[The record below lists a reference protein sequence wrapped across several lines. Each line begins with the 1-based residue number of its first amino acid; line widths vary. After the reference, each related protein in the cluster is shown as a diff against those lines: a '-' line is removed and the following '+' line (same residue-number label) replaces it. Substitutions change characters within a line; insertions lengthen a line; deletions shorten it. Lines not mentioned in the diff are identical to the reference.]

1 MKKHHAIRWTTLGL
15 VVAVAAGLLYC
26 NLATWYYDPDVFAR
40 RAWTYAT
47 TEQRGVSDSIRE
59 HLLAAGWESTE
70 ETAEVEMVQGHSIGA
85 TRDGWQEFNLN
96 LLMLNGGR
104 AVHVMLHTDLD
115 GLLGPIGIY
124 FNPFTGVVVGYD
136 LLA

>member
-1 MKKHHAIRWTTLGL
+1 MKKHPAIRWTTLGL
-15 VVAVAAGLLYC
+15 VVAVVAGLLYC
-26 NLATWYYDPDVFAR
+26 NLATWFYNPDIFAR
-40 RAWTYAT
+40 RAWTLTT
-47 TEQRGVSDSIRE
+47 TEDLESGTLRE
-59 HLLAAGWESTE
+59 QLIAAGWEA
-70 ETAEVEMVQGHSIGA
+70 AEVEMVQGHSIGA
-85 TRDGWQEFNLN
+85 TRGAWQEFNLN

-124 FNPFTGVVVGYD
+124 FNPFTGVIVGYD

>member
-1 MKKHHAIRWTTLGL
+1 MKKHPAFRWAALGL
-15 VVAVAAGLLYC
+15 VAAVAAGVLYC
-26 NLATWYYDPDVFAR
+26 NLATWFYNPDVFAR
-40 RAWTYAT
+40 RAWTLTT
-47 TEQRGVSDSIRE
+47 TEDLESGTLRE
-59 HLLAAGWESTE
+59 QLIAAGWEA
-70 ETAEVEMVQGHSIGA
+70 AEVEMVQGHSIGA
-85 TRDGWQEFNLN
+85 TRGAWQEFNLN

-124 FNPFTGVVVGYD
+124 FNPFTGVIVGYD